1 MTTELAEKVAVRAII
16 LVDHNKVL
24 LGKRARGVGIGQYAL
39 IGGKPDEGE
48 SEEQGIRRETGE
60 EVGLGLRNL
69 VFWKDEA
76 NDKTIPGQT
85 WRTYYFIGEAEG
97 KVKLKLDEIEE
108 VVEIDRR
115 NLKDFDIA
123 FGHREIL
130 EEFFGLR

>member
-1 MTTELAEKVAVRAII
+1 MNTESKERVAVRAII
-16 LVDHNKVL
+16 LVDHNRVL
-24 LGKRARGVGIGQYAL
+24 LGKRARGIGIGQYAL

-48 SEEQGIRRETGE
+48 TKEYGVRREIKE
-60 EVGLGLRNL
+60 EVGLDLKNL

-76 NDKTIPGQT
+76 NDKTIPGQI
-85 WRTYYFIGEAEG
+85 WRTYYFVGEAEG
-97 KVKLKLDEIEE
+97 KIKLKLDEVEE
-108 VVEIDRR
+108 VIEIDRR

>member
-97 KVKLKLDEIEE
+97 QVKLKLDEVEE